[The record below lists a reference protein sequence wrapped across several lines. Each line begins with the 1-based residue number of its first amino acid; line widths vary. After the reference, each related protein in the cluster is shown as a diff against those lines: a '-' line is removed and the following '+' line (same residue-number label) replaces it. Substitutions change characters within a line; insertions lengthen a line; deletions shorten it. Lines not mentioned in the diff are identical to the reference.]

1 MTSEECVNGMSQ
13 HLFWDVNKEKLDMNE
28 YPAYVIPRV
37 LEYGNQRRRLPMLS
51 LQTVLPNTLELL
63 KKLMEV
69 PLLSPLR
76 LVGGTALAL
85 QYGHRRSIDIDLFG
99 DLEEDT
105 DKVTTAIASVGNVVQ
120 GICSDQI
127 KAYRIDGI
135 KTDF

>member
-1 MTSEECVNGMSQ
+1 
-13 HLFWDVNKEKLDMNE
+13 
-28 YPAYVIPRV
+28 
-37 LEYGNQRRRLPMLS
+37 MLS